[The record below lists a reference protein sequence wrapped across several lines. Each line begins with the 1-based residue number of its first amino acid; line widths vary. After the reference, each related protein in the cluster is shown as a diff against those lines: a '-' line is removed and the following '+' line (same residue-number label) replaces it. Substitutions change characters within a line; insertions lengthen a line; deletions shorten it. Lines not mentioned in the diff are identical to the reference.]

1 MSPPL
6 LLIDV
11 GNTRLKW
18 AEVTPRGAI
27 RLRGHVPTAQATSEW
42 MAAWAKTQAGRRII
56 VASVVPEKSR
66 LLRRY
71 LPQALFI
78 SGAMRGLPLAFDYPR
93 PSEIGADRIAAAV
106 GATGDA
112 SPCGPVIVVSCGTA
126 TAFSVLDRQ
135 GRFCGGVIAPGAE
148 AQLRALA
155 GATAQLPV
163 TTFRPT
169 ARALGRSTQA
179 AMRAGV
185 LLQFQGGVRE
195 IIGRLRREVGGSA
208 RVIVTGGQARH
219 LQTMQRLGR
228 VEFRPLLVFE
238 GLRIIAASIPEP

>member
-1 MSPPL
+1 MPSPL
-6 LLIDV
+6 LLVDI

-18 AEVTPRGAI
+18 AEVTPRGVI
-27 RLRGHVPTAQATSEW
+27 GVRGHVPTTQATSEW
-42 MAAWAKTQAGRRII
+42 TAAWAKAQAGRRVI
-56 VASVVPEKSR
+56 VASVVPGNSR

-78 SGAMRGLPLAFDYPR
+78 SGATRGLPLAFDYPR
-93 PSEIGADRIAAAV
+93 PSEIGADRIAAAI
-106 GATGDA
+106 GALGGA
-112 SPCGPVIVVSCGTA
+112 RRSGPVIVVSCGTA

-135 GRFCGGVIAPGAE
+135 RRFCGGVIAPGAE

-155 GATAQLPV
+155 GATAQLPA
-163 TTFRPT
+163 TTLRAT

-195 IIGRLRREVGGSA
+195 IIGRLRREIGASA
-208 RVIVTGGQARH
+208 RIIVTGGQARH
-219 LQTMQRLGR
+219 LHSMRGLGR
-228 VEFRPLLVFE
+228 IEFRPLLVFE